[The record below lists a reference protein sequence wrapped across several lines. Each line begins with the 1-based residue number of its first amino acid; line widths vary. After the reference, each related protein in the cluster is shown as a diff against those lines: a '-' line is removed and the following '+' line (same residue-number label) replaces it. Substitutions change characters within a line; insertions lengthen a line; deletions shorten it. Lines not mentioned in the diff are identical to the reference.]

1 MENKLDLNVIK
12 PIEEVKYLSAEN
24 ASRYR
29 VLTSKKEDMEILAKE
44 REEFFK
50 ELFSKY
56 QECKCIDWLKSL
68 YEGTAVGVR
77 AVNQRY
83 LNDKDGLK
91 KDIMYVCDA
100 INNLPVYKGEK
111 KRLPVFSSQIARNPH
126 YFDSNTEAGSMFINA
141 LCTLL
146 GLNEVKGSEEISEL
160 YYNVGIF
167 RRLFKISFK

>member
-68 YEGTAVGVR
+68 YEGTAV
-77 AVNQRY
+77 AVSY
-83 LNDKDGLK
+83 THLT
-91 KDIMYVCDA
+91 
-100 INNLPVYKGEK
+100 LPTN
-111 KRLPVFSSQIARNPH
+111 R
-126 YFDSNTEAGSMFINA
+126 
-141 LCTLL
+141 
-146 GLNEVKGSEEISEL
+146 EV
-160 YYNVGIF
+160 
-167 RRLFKISFK
+167 